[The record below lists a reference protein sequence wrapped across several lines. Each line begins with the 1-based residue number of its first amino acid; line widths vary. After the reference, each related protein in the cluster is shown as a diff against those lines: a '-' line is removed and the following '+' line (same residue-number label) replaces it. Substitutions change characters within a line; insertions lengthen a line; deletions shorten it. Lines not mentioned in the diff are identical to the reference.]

1 MIPVTR
7 TQRSI
12 QSSSVH
18 FIGIGGI
25 GMCGLAELLH
35 NLGAKV
41 SGSDQSAN
49 VQTDRLGAMG
59 VKIHIGHLESNVEDV
74 DVVVYSSAVP
84 ASNVEMKVARSRKI
98 PTIPRAEVLA
108 EIMRLKR
115 GVAVGGTHG
124 KTTTTS
130 LTASIFLQAAL
141 DPTIVVGGRLDAIKS
156 TALLGKGEW
165 LIAEADES
173 DGSFLKL
180 SPELA
185 IITNIDNDHLDHYG
199 SFEEL
204 RRGFLDFA
212 YKVPF
217 YGAAVVC
224 GDDPKTRELFK
235 DFNKRLI
242 TYGFDRIN
250 DFQVRGEAGQYA
262 ILRKGQ
268 VLGDFKLPMPGKH
281 NALNAT
287 AAVICALEAGI
298 SLENCQTGLANF
310 GGVDR
315 RFQHKGQVAKIDFY
329 DDYGHHPT
337 EVRATLQAFRER
349 FPNRRVVVIFQPHR
363 YSRTQLCWS
372 DFATCFEDCD
382 ELFLCD
388 IYPAGEVPI
397 DGVTSKNLAAT
408 LKVGASAKIS
418 LCGKAL
424 ESAKIIGPQ
433 LRSADV
439 IVTLGAGD
447 VSKLGPVLMEQLKTA
462 GA

>member
-7 TQRSI
+7 SQRSI

-49 VQTDRLGAMG
+49 PQTERLAAMG
-59 VKIHIGHLESNVEDV
+59 VNIFIGHKETNVSDV

-84 ASNVEMKVARSRKI
+84 ASNVEMRMARSKKI

-199 SFEEL
+199 NFEHL

-224 GDDPKTRELFK
+224 GDDVKTRELFK

-242 TYGFDRIN
+242 TYGFDGSN
-250 DFQVRGEAGQYA
+250 DFQVTGSSGRYQ

-268 VLGDFKLPMPGKH
+268 MLGEIELPMPGRH

-287 AAVICALEAGI
+287 AAIICALEAGI
-298 SLENCQTGLANF
+298 SFENCQKGLAAF

-315 RFQHKGQVAKIDFY
+315 RFQHKGNISGIDFY

-372 DFATCFEDCD
+372 DFSDCFQDCD
-382 ELFLCD
+382 QLFLCD
-388 IYPAGEVPI
+388 IYAAGEAPI
-397 DGVTSKNLAAT
+397 EGITSEKLAASLT
-408 LKVGASAKIS
+408 KAPV
-418 LCGKAL
+418 LCGKAM
-424 ESAKIIGPQ
+424 ESAKFLIPQ
-433 LRSADV
+433 LKAQDV

-447 VSKLGPVLMEQLKTA
+447 VSKLGPVLMEQIKAALR
-462 GA
+462 